1 MSLRRRLAL
10 LSALAVAFAVLLAS
24 ALVYTLVRDRL
35 RGDVDN
41 DLRQQAERVT
51 QRFQEGPLTIGAAPG
66 AQVGGAVTN
75 VPYGPALGAGVAGS
89 GPVTSGAKANTGKAV
104 APKASGGKDGEG
116 KKGRVQRS
124 EQLRLI
130 VPPPDPGGPS
140 ALAQLISSGGTVVT
154 QPGSPIQIP
163 VSSDDR
169 SLAATGGKPEL
180 NDAEAGDTSLRVL
193 TQPLGNGM
201 AIQVAR
207 SLEDTDHTLNT
218 LIIILAAVSA
228 GGIALA
234 AALGPVVARTALAP
248 AGEVSDAA
256 EEVAR
261 THDLTHRIEVRGDDE
276 LGRLA
281 ASFNEMM
288 AALEVSESAQRR
300 LVADASHELR
310 TPLATLRTNIE
321 TLGRTE
327 DLDPEERKRLVADL
341 TQELEEMT
349 ELVGDVV
356 ELARAP
362 GQDAIARQ
370 DVALDELTRDAIERA
385 QRRAREMTFEHNL
398 HPSLVH
404 ADAQR
409 LGRAIS
415 NMLDNA
421 CKWSPAGGK
430 VDVEVDGGRVTVRD
444 HGPGFPADD
453 LDKVFDRF
461 WRADDARGKPGS
473 GLGLA
478 IVQRVAEEH
487 GGSVSAANAEDGGA
501 VVSLEL
507 PTVNG
512 DSSASLNAAAAAE
525 PPRGRP

>member
-1 MSLRRRLAL
+1 VSLRRRLAL

-24 ALVYTLVRDRL
+24 GLVYTLVRDRL
-35 RGDVDN
+35 RGDIDN
-41 DLRQQAERVT
+41 DLRHQADLVS
-51 QRFQEGPLTIGAAPG
+51 QRAEQVAPLI
-66 AQVGGAVTN
+66 
-75 VPYGPALGAGVAGS
+75 AGS
-89 GPVTSGAKANTGKAV
+89 VQGGPVTIGTQQGAVGVGVSKKGKPPPLPPGVQSSGK
-104 APKASGGKDGEG
+104 G
-116 KKGRVQRS
+116 KKSGTIRPDTDRVFLQRA
-124 EQLRLI
+124 
-130 VPPPDPGGPS
+130 VPAPGPGAPPS
-140 ALAQLISSGGTVVT
+140 LAQLIGPNGTVVT
-154 QPGSPIQIP
+154 DVGSQYRIP
-163 VSSDDR
+163 VSPTDRELATSGGDASFSDVD
-169 SLAATGGKPEL
+169 SQGS
-180 NDAEAGDTSLRVL
+180 SLRVL
-193 TQPLGNGM
+193 TQPLAMGG

-207 SLEDTDHTLNT
+207 SLEDTDHTLDT

-234 AALGPVVARTALAP
+234 AALGPFVARTALAP

-288 AALEVSESAQRR
+288 AGLQLSEAAQRR

-327 DLDPEERKRLVADL
+327 DLDPAERKRLVADV

-349 ELVGDVV
+349 ELVGDIV

-362 GQDAIARQ
+362 GQDAVARQ

-385 QRRAREMTFEHNL
+385 QRRAREMRFEQRL
-398 HPSLVH
+398 EPSIVH

-421 CKWSPAGGK
+421 CKWSPEDGA
-430 VDVEVDGGRVTVRD
+430 VEVQVADGRVTVRD

-461 WRADDARGKPGS
+461 WRADEARGTPGS

-487 GGSVSAANAEDGGA
+487 DGKAMASNAADGGA

-507 PTVNG
+507 PEIDPLQT
-512 DSSASLNAAAAAE
+512 E
-525 PPRGRP
+525 PTEI

>member
-1 MSLRRRLAL
+1 VSLRRRLAL
-10 LSALAVAFAVLLAS
+10 LSALAVALAVVLAS
-24 ALVYTLVRDRL
+24 VLVYTLVRDRL

-41 DLRQQAERVT
+41 DLRDQANRVT
-51 QRFQEGPLTIGAAPG
+51 QRFEAGPVPIGAPVGQAG
-66 AQVGGAVTN
+66 VGGSATN
-75 VPYGPALGAGVAGS
+75 VPFVPPGVGTAWTAGVTA
-89 GPVTSGAKANTGKAV
+89 PESGAP
-104 APKASGGKDGEG
+104 APSKKEKGGRAG
-116 KKGRVQRS
+116 RS
-124 EQLRLI
+124 EQLALAL
-130 VPPPDPGGPS
+130 PPPDPGGPS
-140 ALAQLISSGGTVVT
+140 ALAQLISSSGVVVM
-154 QPGSPIQIP
+154 QPSSPVRIP
-163 VSSDDR
+163 VSSADR
-169 SLAATGGKPEL
+169 SLAANGGEPRIE
-180 NDAEAGDTSLRVL
+180 DAKAGGTSLRVL
-193 TQPLGNGM
+193 TQPVSDGT

-207 SLEDTDHTLNT
+207 SLEDTNHTLST
-218 LIIILAAVSA
+218 LVIILAAVSA

-234 AALGPVVARTALAP
+234 AALGPVVARAALAP

-288 AALEVSESAQRR
+288 AALERSEAAQRR

-321 TLGRTE
+321 TLGRS
-327 DLDPEERKRLVADL
+327 DHIDPAERKRLVADV

-362 GQDAIARQ
+362 GQDAVERQ
-370 DVALDELTRDAIERA
+370 DVALDELTREAIERA
-385 QRRAREMTFEHNL
+385 ERHARGISFERRL
-398 HPSLVH
+398 QPSLIH
-404 ADAQR
+404 ADPQR
-409 LGRAIS
+409 VGRAIS

-421 CKWSPAGGK
+421 CKWSPPGGR
-430 VDVEVDGGRVTVRD
+430 VEVEVDQGRVTVHD
-444 HGPGFPADD
+444 DGPGFPKGD

-461 WRADDARGKPGS
+461 WRADDARGQPGS

-487 GGSVSAANAEDGGA
+487 EGTARAWNAADGGA
-501 VVSLEL
+501 VVSLQLPEL
-507 PTVNG
+507 PPRPSEPRAPG
-512 DSSASLNAAAAAE
+512 DAL
-525 PPRGRP
+525 

>member
-10 LSALAVAFAVLLAS
+10 LSALAVAVTVLLAS
-24 ALVYTLVRDRL
+24 ALVYVLVRDHL
-35 RGDVDN
+35 LGDIDN
-41 DLRQQAERVT
+41 DLQHQADVVT
-51 QRFQEGPLTIGAAPG
+51 QRATQVAPGIAGVGQGPATIGTGGPPPAPPKPAGKQGNGAEKGDRVFLQQAVPPPAPG
-66 AQVGGAVTN
+66 A
-75 VPYGPALGAGVAGS
+75 
-89 GPVTSGAKANTGKAV
+89 
-104 APKASGGKDGEG
+104 
-116 KKGRVQRS
+116 
-124 EQLRLI
+124 
-130 VPPPDPGGPS
+130 PP
-140 ALAQLISSGGTVVT
+140 ALAQVIGPDGTVVT
-154 QPGSPIQIP
+154 DPDSQYALP
-163 VSSDDR
+163 VSSADR
-169 SLAATGGKPEL
+169 QLAASGG
-180 NDAEAGDTSLRVL
+180 DAQFSDVSVQGTDLRVL
-193 TQPLGNGM
+193 TQPLAAGG
-201 AIQVAR
+201 AIQVAH
-207 SLEDTDHTLNT
+207 SLEETNHTLNT

-261 THDLTHRIEVRGDDE
+261 THDLTHRIDVRGDDE

-281 ASFNEMM
+281 ASFNEML
-288 AALEVSESAQRR
+288 AALERSESAQRR

-327 DLDPEERKRLVADL
+327 DLDPAERKRLVADL

-370 DVALDELTRDAIERA
+370 EVALDELTRDAIERA
-385 QRRAREMTFEHNL
+385 QRRARDMRFDEDL
-398 HPSLVH
+398 HPTLVH

-421 CKWSPAGGK
+421 CKWSPPGGEI
-430 VDVEVDGGRVTVRD
+430 EVRVADGRVTVRD
-444 HGPGFPADD
+444 HGPGFPAEE

-478 IVQRVAEEH
+478 IVQRVADEH
-487 GGSVSAANAEDGGA
+487 DGTVRASNAEDGGA

-507 PTVNG
+507 P
-512 DSSASLNAAAAAE
+512 E
-525 PPRGRP
+525 I

>member
-1 MSLRRRLAL
+1 MTLRRRLAL

-35 RGDVDN
+35 RGDIDN
-41 DLRQQAERVT
+41 DLRHQADVVT
-51 QRFQEGPLTIGAAPG
+51 QRAGTVAPLI
-66 AQVGGAVTN
+66 
-75 VPYGPALGAGVAGS
+75 AGS
-89 GPVTSGAKANTGKAV
+89 AQGPVTVGTGPGAVYSKNGKPPPSPPGARTT
-104 APKASGGKDGEG
+104 PEG
-116 KKGRVQRS
+116 KKLGKGLPEAGNRVFLQRA
-124 EQLRLI
+124 
-130 VPPPDPGGPS
+130 VPAPGPGGPPS
-140 ALAQLISSGGTVVT
+140 LAQLIGPDGAPVT
-154 QPGSPIQIP
+154 DVGSTFQIP
-163 VSSDDR
+163 VSSTDR
-169 SLAATGGKPEL
+169 ALAADGG
-180 NDAEAGDTSLRVL
+180 DAHFSDVSAKGNSFRVL
-193 TQPLGNGM
+193 TQPLPMGG

-207 SLEDTDHTLNT
+207 SLEDTEHTLNT

-288 AALEVSESAQRR
+288 AGLERSEAAQRR

-327 DLDPEERKRLVADL
+327 ELDPDERRRLVADL

-349 ELVGDVV
+349 ELVGDIV

-385 QRRAREMTFEHNL
+385 QRRAREMRFDEDL

-421 CKWSPAGGK
+421 CKWSPPGGSIE
-430 VDVEVDGGRVTVRD
+430 VRVDGGRVTVRD

-461 WRADDARGKPGS
+461 WRADDARGTPGS

-487 GGSVSAANAEDGGA
+487 DGSARASNARDGGA

-507 PTVNG
+507 PEIGET
-512 DSSASLNAAAAAE
+512 
-525 PPRGRP
+525 

>member
-1 MSLRRRLAL
+1 MTLRRRLAL

-24 ALVYTLVRDRL
+24 VLVYTLVRDRL
-35 RGDVDN
+35 RGDIDN
-41 DLRQQAERVT
+41 DLRHQADVVTERAGDVA
-51 QRFQEGPLTIGAAPG
+51 PLI
-66 AQVGGAVTN
+66 
-75 VPYGPALGAGVAGS
+75 AGS
-89 GPVTSGAKANTGKAV
+89 AQGPVTIGTGQGPASLSKNGKPPPPPPGAKQVK
-104 APKASGGKDGEG
+104 G
-116 KKGRVQRS
+116 KKAINAPPEAGDRVFLQRA
-124 EQLRLI
+124 
-130 VPPPDPGGPS
+130 VPAPGPGGPPS
-140 ALAQLISSGGTVVT
+140 LAQLIGPDGAPVT
-154 QPGSPIQIP
+154 DIGSQVRLP
-163 VSSDDR
+163 VSDTDKALATNGGDASFSDV
-169 SLAATGGKPEL
+169 SAH
-180 NDAEAGDTSLRVL
+180 DTSFRVL
-193 TQPLGNGM
+193 TQPLPMGG

-234 AALGPVVARTALAP
+234 AGLGPFVARAALAP

-281 ASFNEMM
+281 GSFNEMM
-288 AALEVSESAQRR
+288 AGLERSEAAQRR

-327 DLDPEERKRLVADL
+327 NLDPEERKRLVADL

-349 ELVGDVV
+349 ELVGDIV

-385 QRRAREMTFEHNL
+385 ERRARGMRFDQDL
-398 HPSLVH
+398 HPSLVN

-421 CKWSPAGGK
+421 CKWSPEGGT
-430 VDVEVDGGRVTVRD
+430 VEVEVDHGRVVVRD
-444 HGPGFPADD
+444 HGPGFPAGD

-478 IVQRVAEEH
+478 IVQRVADEH
-487 GGSVSAANAEDGGA
+487 DGSARASNAPEGGA

-507 PTVNG
+507 PELQQSGPNG
-512 DSSASLNAAAAAE
+512 S
-525 PPRGRP
+525 

>member
-10 LSALAVAFAVLLAS
+10 LSALAVALAVLLAS
-24 ALVYTLVRDRL
+24 VLVYTLVRDRL
-35 RGDVDN
+35 RGDIDH

-51 QRFQEGPLTIGAAPG
+51 QRFAAGPPAA
-66 AQVGGAVTN
+66 
-75 VPYGPALGAGVAGS
+75 GAGISV
-89 GPVTSGAKANTGKAV
+89 GPPGAV
-104 APKASGGKDGEG
+104 APAPAAKGGKTTVERG
-116 KKGRVQRS
+116 
-124 EQLRLI
+124 EQLALTL
-130 VPPPDPGGPS
+130 PPPEPGGPE
-140 ALAQLISSGGTVVT
+140 ALAQLINSNGVVVT
-154 QPGSPIQIP
+154 GPGSPIRIP
-163 VSSDDR
+163 VSSADR
-169 SLAATGGKPEL
+169 TLAASGGQPKL
-180 NDAEAGDTSLRVL
+180 ADASAGDTDLRVL
-193 TQPLGNGM
+193 TEPLSDGT

-207 SLEDTDHTLNT
+207 SLEDTNHTLNT

-234 AALGPVVARTALAP
+234 AALGPVVARAALAP

-288 AALEVSESAQRR
+288 AALERSEAAQRR

-321 TLGRTE
+321 TLGRG
-327 DLDPEERKRLVADL
+327 DRLDPAERKRLVDDL

-349 ELVGDVV
+349 DLVADVV

-362 GQDAIARQ
+362 GQDAIVRQ

-385 QRRAREMTFEHNL
+385 ERRARGISFEPRL
-398 HPSLVH
+398 EPSLIHV
-404 ADAQR
+404 DPQR
-409 LGRAIS
+409 VGRAIS

-421 CKWSPAGGK
+421 TKWSPPGGT
-430 VDVEVDGGRVTVRD
+430 VQVEVAGGRVRVRD
-444 HGPGFPADD
+444 HGPGFPDGN

-487 GGSVSAANAEDGGA
+487 DGRARASNAPDGGA

-507 PTVNG
+507 PELP
-512 DSSASLNAAAAAE
+512 DSTE
-525 PPRGRP
+525 QT

>member
-24 ALVYTLVRDRL
+24 GLVYTLVRDRL
-35 RGDVDN
+35 RGDIDN
-41 DLRQQAERVT
+41 DLRHQADVVT
-51 QRFQEGPLTIGAAPG
+51 QRAGVVAPLIAGSAQEPVT
-66 AQVGGAVTN
+66 VGQ
-75 VPYGPALGAGVAGS
+75 GAGTFSTQGKPPPLPS
-89 GPVTSGAKANTGKAV
+89 GVKPTAKAE
-104 APKASGGKDGEG
+104 GE
-116 KKGRVQRS
+116 KGVEGRS
-124 EQLRLI
+124 EAGNRVFLQQA
-130 VPPPDPGGPS
+130 VPGPGPGGPPS
-140 ALAQLISSGGTVVT
+140 LAQLIGPSGAVVT
-154 QPGSPIQIP
+154 DIGSQVRLP
-163 VSSDDR
+163 VSGEDRALAVDGGDASFSDV
-169 SLAATGGKPEL
+169 
-180 NDAEAGDTSLRVL
+180 DAQGSSFRVL
-193 TQPLGNGM
+193 TQPLPEGG

-207 SLEDTDHTLNT
+207 SLEDTDHTLDT

-234 AALGPVVARTALAP
+234 AALGPFVARTALAP

-288 AALEVSESAQRR
+288 QGLERSEAAQRR

-327 DLDPEERKRLVADL
+327 NLDPEERKRLVADL

-385 QRRAREMTFEHNL
+385 ERRARDLHFEL
-398 HPSLVH
+398 DAHPSVVN

-421 CKWSPAGGK
+421 CKWSPPDGRI
-430 VDVEVDGGRVTVRD
+430 EVGVKDGRVTVRD
-444 HGPGFPADD
+444 HGPGFPANGI
-453 LDKVFDRF
+453 DKVFDRF

-487 GGSVSAANAEDGGA
+487 DGSVTASNAEDSGA

-507 PTVNG
+507 PPLET
-512 DSSASLNAAAAAE
+512 
-525 PPRGRP
+525 

>member
-24 ALVYTLVRDRL
+24 GLVYTLVRDRL
-35 RGDVDN
+35 RGDIDN
-41 DLRQQAERVT
+41 DLRHQADVVS
-51 QRFQEGPLTIGAAPG
+51 QRADQVAPLIAGSVQGPVTIGT
-66 AQVGGAVTN
+66 AQ
-75 VPYGPALGAGVAGS
+75 GAGVSASKNGK
-89 GPVTSGAKANTGKAV
+89 PVPPPELHTNVK
-104 APKASGGKDGEG
+104 G
-116 KKGRVQRS
+116 KKGKAPRGETGDRVFLQRA
-124 EQLRLI
+124 
-130 VPPPDPGGPS
+130 VPPPGPGAPPS
-140 ALAQLISSGGTVVT
+140 LAQLIGPNGTVLT
-154 QPGSPIQIP
+154 GAGSQFALPI
-163 VSSDDR
+163 STTDRTLATKGGDASFSDV
-169 SLAATGGKPEL
+169 
-180 NDAEAGDTSLRVL
+180 DAQGTSLRVL
-193 TQPLGNGM
+193 TQPLPMGG

-234 AALGPVVARTALAP
+234 AALGPFVARTALAP

-288 AALEVSESAQRR
+288 SGLERSEAAQRR

-327 DLDPEERKRLVADL
+327 KLDPEERKRLVADL

-349 ELVGDVV
+349 ELVSDIV

-385 QRRAREMTFEHNL
+385 QRRARDMRFEEDL
-398 HPSLVH
+398 HPSLVN

-421 CKWSPAGGK
+421 CKWSPAGGPI
-430 VDVEVDGGRVTVRD
+430 EVSVRDGRVTVRD
-444 HGPGFPADD
+444 HGSGFPAGD

-487 GGSVSAANAEDGGA
+487 DGSARASNADEGGA

-507 PTVNG
+507 PELELV
-512 DSSASLNAAAAAE
+512 DE
-525 PPRGRP
+525 PT

>member
-1 MSLRRRLAL
+1 VSLRRRLAL

-35 RGDVDN
+35 RGDIDN
-41 DLRQQAERVT
+41 DLRHQADVVT
-51 QRFQEGPLTIGAAPG
+51 QRATQVAPLI
-66 AQVGGAVTN
+66 
-75 VPYGPALGAGVAGS
+75 AGS
-89 GPVTSGAKANTGKAV
+89 VQGPVTIGTGQGATVIAKKGKPPPVPPGVQTSAQ
-104 APKASGGKDGEG
+104 G
-116 KKGRVQRS
+116 KKGKTEPSEEGDQVFLQRA
-124 EQLRLI
+124 
-130 VPPPDPGGPS
+130 VPAPGPGAPPS
-140 ALAQLISSGGTVVT
+140 LAQLIGPSGAPLTDV
-154 QPGSPIQIP
+154 GSTFQLP
-163 VSSDDR
+163 VSDSDR
-169 SLAATGGKPEL
+169 TLASTGG
-180 NDAEAGDTSLRVL
+180 DAQFSDVSSHGTSFRVL
-193 TQPLGNGM
+193 TQALPMGG
-201 AIQVAR
+201 AIQLAR
-207 SLEDTDHTLNT
+207 SLEDTDHTLDT

-288 AALEVSESAQRR
+288 SGLERSEAAQRR

-327 DLDPEERKRLVADL
+327 NLDPEERKRLVADL

-349 ELVGDVV
+349 DLVGDIV

-385 QRRAREMTFEHNL
+385 ERRARDMEFVEDL
-398 HPSLVH
+398 HPSLVN

-415 NMLDNA
+415 NLLDNA

-430 VDVEVDGGRVTVRD
+430 IEVAVDGGRVTVRD
-444 HGPGFPADD
+444 HGPGFPAGD

-487 GGSVSAANAEDGGA
+487 DGSATASNAEDGGA

-507 PTVNG
+507 PEIDET
-512 DSSASLNAAAAAE
+512 
-525 PPRGRP
+525 

>member
-24 ALVYTLVRDRL
+24 GLVYALVRDRL
-35 RGDVDN
+35 RGDIDN
-41 DLRQQAERVT
+41 DLRHQAELVS
-51 QRFQEGPLTIGAAPG
+51 QRAEQVAPLI
-66 AQVGGAVTN
+66 
-75 VPYGPALGAGVAGS
+75 AGS
-89 GPVTSGAKANTGKAV
+89 AQGPVTVGASQGVGAPNVSSNGKRPPLPPGISTKDKGKRTAKAPGPEAGDRIFLQRAV
-104 APKASGGKDGEG
+104 PAPGPGA
-116 KKGRVQRS
+116 
-124 EQLRLI
+124 
-130 VPPPDPGGPS
+130 PPS
-140 ALAQLISSGGTVVT
+140 LAQLIGPNGTVVT
-154 QPGSPIQIP
+154 GAGSQFHLP
-163 VSSDDR
+163 VSATDR
-169 SLAATGGKPEL
+169 TLAASGG
-180 NDAEAGDTSLRVL
+180 DAQFSDVDAQGTSLRVL
-193 TQPLGNGM
+193 TQPLATGG
-201 AIQVAR
+201 AIQLAR
-207 SLEDTDHTLNT
+207 SLEDTDHTLDT

-234 AALGPVVARTALAP
+234 AALGPFVARTALAP
-248 AGEVSDAA
+248 AGEVSSAA

-288 AALEVSESAQRR
+288 AALQLSEAAQRR

-327 DLDPEERKRLVADL
+327 NLDPEERKRLVADL

-385 QRRAREMTFEHNL
+385 QRRARDMRFAQDL
-398 HPSLVH
+398 HPTLVH

-421 CKWSPAGGK
+421 CKWSADGGEIE
-430 VDVEVDGGRVTVRD
+430 VEVRDGRVTVRD
-444 HGPGFPADD
+444 HGPGFPRRRPRQGLRPLLAGG
-453 LDKVFDRF
+453 
-461 WRADDARGKPGS
+461 RGAGQA
-473 GLGLA
+473 GLGA
-478 IVQRVAEEH
+478 
-487 GGSVSAANAEDGGA
+487 GA
-501 VVSLEL
+501 RDRPAGRRGARRQGTGLE
-507 PTVNG
+507 
-512 DSSASLNAAAAAE
+512 
-525 PPRGRP
+525 RR